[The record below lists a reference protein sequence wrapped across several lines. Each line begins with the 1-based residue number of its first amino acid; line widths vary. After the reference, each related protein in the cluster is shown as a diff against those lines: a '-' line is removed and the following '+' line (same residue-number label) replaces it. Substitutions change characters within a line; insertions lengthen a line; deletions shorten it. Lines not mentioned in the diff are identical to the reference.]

1 MKTGI
6 IGITL
11 LTAMACQ
18 QQKIGYVDNVELMDK
33 YQEKIAIEEKYKTQS
48 EAFGRKR
55 DSISQEFQK
64 EAQELQQQAQGM
76 SQQKA
81 QEQYGSLQQ
90 RGQLI
95 GQQLQQEEQQ
105 LQMQG
110 QTEMD
115 SLVKKVRVQIRNY
128 GEDNGYDFI
137 LGGGEGGGV
146 LYGKEAKD
154 VTDEIVEILNENYKD
169 QED

>member
-1 MKTGI
+1 MKKGL
-6 IGITL
+6 IGLTL
-11 LTAMACQ
+11 LAAVACQ
-18 QQKIGYVDNVELMDK
+18 QQKIGYVDNITLMDK
-33 YQEKIAIEEKYKTQS
+33 YDEKIAIEEKYKSQS

-64 EAQELQQQAQGM
+64 QAQEFQQQSQGM

-90 RGQLI
+90 RGQMI

-105 LQMQG
+105 LQQQG

-115 SLVKKVRVQIRNY
+115 SLIKKVKAQIKKY

-137 LGGGEGGGV
+137 LGGGEGGSV

-154 VTDEIVEILNENYKD
+154 VTDEIVEILNKNYEGEK
-169 QED
+169 